1 MAKLVT
7 YPSLAAIYWLWSCQV
22 CVRANVCS
30 WPTLNRQLPVLDSWL
45 TSCQLLA
52 WGSLALYPS
61 DMNPKFVQ
69 SWPKDQW
76 NGSISPLTTFH
87 LAAYRHQLHSI
98 WQQFAISFI
107 SSGSISP
114 LAMLS
119 KSTSTIFHLTS
130 LSSAWSWV
138 HPILTIDQL
147 VKWQHIAINYISY
160 GIRSPSVSS
169 LCNVMLGNTSPS
181 ISHLN

>member
-1 MAKLVT
+1 M
-7 YPSLAAIYWLWSCQV
+7 
-22 CVRANVCS
+22 
-30 WPTLNRQLPVLDSWL
+30 
-45 TSCQLLA
+45 A

-69 SWPKDQW
+69 SWPEDQW
-76 NGSISPLTTFH
+76 NGSISPSTTFH

-119 KSTSTIFHLTS
+119 KSTSTIFHLAS
-130 LSSAWSWV
+130 LSSAWSCV

-147 VKWQHIAINYISY
+147 VKWQHIAINYISS
-160 GIRSPSVSS
+160 GSRSPSVSS
-169 LCNVMLGNTSPS
+169 LCNVMLGNNIALNIPSKSSLIWIKPHLPSAASSTSTS
-181 ISHLN
+181 IDVSSPLFRGGGHRRSALLKFNYVR

>member
-1 MAKLVT
+1 MTV
-7 YPSLAAIYWLWSCQV
+7 SLQF
-22 CVRANVCS
+22 
-30 WPTLNRQLPVLDSWL
+30 TLLDFWL

-52 WGSLALYPS
+52 WGSLALYHS
-61 DMNPKFVQ
+61 DMNPEFVQ
-69 SWPKDQW
+69 SWPEDQW
-76 NGSISPLTTFH
+76 NGSKSPSTTFH

-130 LSSAWSWV
+130 LSSAWSCV

-147 VKWQHIAINYISY
+147 VKWQHIAINYISS
-160 GIRSPSVSS
+160 GSRSPSVSS

-181 ISHLN
+181 ISHLSRGGW